1 MKKNMHGVNIGLV
14 ILMVG
19 LLMTVS
25 ACSKKRS
32 QLDPMESGSGISGSG
47 AASQSLTEEELEAQ
61 RLREAEAAR
70 MEAAKTQLVDEDV
83 YFRFDDATL
92 SEEAR
97 QVLLQK
103 VAWLRDNSGVSVLI
117 EGHCDERGTSEYNIA
132 LGQRRA
138 ESVKM
143 FMVDAGISASRLN
156 TISYGEEQPID
167 SGKTESA
174 WAKNRRAHFRI
185 QN

>member
-1 MKKNMHGVNIGLV
+1 MKKNMHVVNIGLV

-25 ACSKKRS
+25 ACSKKKP
-32 QLDPMESGSGISGSG
+32 QLDSMESSGTEMSASG
-47 AASQSLTEEELEAQ
+47 AALTEEELAAQ
-61 RLREAEAAR
+61 RQKQEEAAQ
-70 MEAAKTQLVDEDV
+70 MEAAKTQFVDEDV
-83 YFRFDDATL
+83 YFKFDDATL
-92 SEEAR
+92 SDSSRE
-97 QVLLQK
+97 VLQRK
-103 VAWLRDNSGVSVLI
+103 VAWMRENPGVSVLI
-117 EGHCDERGTSEYNIA
+117 EGHCDERGTEEYNIA

-143 FMVDAGISASRLN
+143 FLVDTGISASSLN
-156 TISYGEEQPID
+156 TISYGEEQPLD